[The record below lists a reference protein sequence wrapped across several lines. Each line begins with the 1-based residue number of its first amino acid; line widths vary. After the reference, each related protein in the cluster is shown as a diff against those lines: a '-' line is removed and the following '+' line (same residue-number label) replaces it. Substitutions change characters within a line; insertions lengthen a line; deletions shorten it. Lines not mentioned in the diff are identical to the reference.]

1 MLSWR
6 GTRSAQQKGAATTD
20 DVYQPAPRTTDGSRT
35 SGVAVEYVE
44 MAANVV
50 SAV

>member
-20 DVYQPAPRTTDGSRT
+20 DVYQPRLWLLYGS
-35 SGVAVEYVE
+35 
-44 MAANVV
+44 
-50 SAV
+50 